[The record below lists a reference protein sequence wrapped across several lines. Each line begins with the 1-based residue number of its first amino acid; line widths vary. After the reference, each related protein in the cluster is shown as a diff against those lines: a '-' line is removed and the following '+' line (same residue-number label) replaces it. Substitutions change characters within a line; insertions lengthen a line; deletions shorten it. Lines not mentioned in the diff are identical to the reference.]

1 MSCLFFF
8 LPPQIWIT
16 QQMCSKYGKVGLIYM
31 PNALFLT
38 LIQVWGDVEDWLQ
51 MDLMELGNVMY

>member
-16 QQMCSKYGKVGLIYM
+16 QQMCSKYGQVGFIYM
-31 PNALFLT
+31 TNVLFLT
-38 LIQVWGDVEDWLQ
+38 LIQVWGDC
-51 MDLMELGNVMY
+51 